1 MVETDTTTV
10 EQEYFDNE
18 PTGVEVEEQEYQLD
32 VPWDPE
38 KIRVATKQFSVR
50 NILDLIDENGIE
62 LAPDFQRNRVWQLR
76 QKSRLIESLLLQ
88 IPLPAFYFAETRDG
102 VYRVVD
108 GLQRLSTINSYA
120 RGDLA
125 ESFVL
130 KDLEYLTK
138 EAEGKRFNE
147 LSPQWRRRIH
157 NTQLVVHVI
166 DPTTPARV
174 TFDIFKRINTGG
186 TPLKA
191 QEIRHCMSNTR
202 SRSFLKE
209 CAELDEFQKATGG
222 SLLHSVRMDD
232 REAVLRFCA
241 FRILGV
247 EGYLAGGRRAMDA
260 FLMDATQQLD
270 DHAVVSDS
278 DLAEVRNDFKR
289 AMVNSLTV
297 FGEHAFRKWSLA
309 TQHRN
314 PINKPLFES
323 WSVALADA
331 SPAMAEGNRESIARR
346 ARELMTDDF
355 TYLDSISTG
364 TGDPRKVEYRF
375 DTARQ
380 AVLGK

>member
-1 MVETDTTTV
+1 MVEANTTTV
-10 EQEYFDNE
+10 DQEYFDNE

-50 NILDLIDENGIE
+50 NILDLIDEDGIE

-120 RGDLA
+120 RGDAA

-130 KDLEYLTK
+130 KDLEYLTN
-138 EAEGKRFNE
+138 EAEGKRFDE
-147 LSPQWRRRIH
+147 LSPQWRRRIN

-186 TPLKA
+186 TPLKS

-202 SRSFLKE
+202 SRNFLKE
-209 CAELDEFQKATGG
+209 CAELDEFQEATGG

-241 FRILGV
+241 FRILGID
-247 EGYLAGGRRAMDA
+247 GYLAGGRRAMDA

-270 DHAVVSDS
+270 DHEMVSDS
-278 DLAEVRNDFKR
+278 NLAELRSDFQR
-289 AMVNSLTV
+289 AMANSYTV
-297 FGEHAFRKWSLA
+297 FGEHAFRKWSLS
-309 TQHRN
+309 TEHRN

-323 WSVALADA
+323 WSVALADT
-331 SPAMAEGNRESIARR
+331 SPATVAKDRENIAQR

-355 TYLDSISTG
+355 IYLDSISIG

-375 DTARQ
+375 GKAKK
-380 AVLGK
+380 AVLGE